1 MENKQHLSNL
11 NGTTEEDL
19 QVVSAKMKEY
29 VSTESEAVLEV
40 ITEKLNER
48 PGLIGALF
56 PSKVKKEHDKL
67 TIQKMKNLFEARENM
82 LSVYTNTQIELA
94 RKAGD
99 KMIESKIMQYDG
111 ELIEQAMIMQKNL
124 TSLAQI
130 NINEMSE
137 VFKKSRE
144 SFSDRRIEQLTKF
157 HKIKDID
164 PTGYQS
170 QIKSLDTEQVIF
182 METIDDLLNG
192 FKDSLKNKL
201 KNTTISE

>member
-1 MENKQHLSNL
+1 MENKQHLSSL
-11 NGTTEEDL
+11 NGATEEDL
-19 QVVSAKMKEY
+19 QVVSDKMKEY

-40 ITEKLNER
+40 ITNKLNER

-111 ELIEQAMIMQKNL
+111 ELIEQAMLMQTSL
-124 TSLAQI
+124 TSTAQV
-130 NINEMSE
+130 NINEMSK
-137 VFKKSRE
+137 VFQKSRE

-157 HKIKDID
+157 HKTKDID
-164 PTGYQS
+164 PTGYTA

-201 KNTTISE
+201 KNTSISE

>member
-1 MENKQHLSNL
+1 MEKQHLSNL
-11 NGTTEEDL
+11 NGATEEDL

-29 VSTESEAVLEV
+29 ISTESEAVLEV
-40 ITEKLNER
+40 IKDKLNER

-67 TIQKMKNLFEARENM
+67 TIQKMKNLFDARENM
-82 LSVYTNTQIELA
+82 LAVYTNTQIELA

-99 KMIESKIMQYDG
+99 KMIDSKVMQYDE

-137 VFKKSRE
+137 VFKNSRE
-144 SFSDRRIEQLTKF
+144 SFSDRRIEQLVKF
-157 HKIKDID
+157 EKIKDID
-164 PTGYQS
+164 PTGYGA
-170 QIKSLDTEQVIF
+170 QIKSLDSEQIIF

-201 KNTTISE
+201 KNTTIS